1 MLPHWA
7 KHQRDLQSAVIGLLC
22 AVRHAFLHRVAGNH
36 LKDAKQAGVAELSHH
51 YIKTDLVGGIAKNTT
66 VLDKVL
72 RGVSVQSA
80 KEPIAG
86 FLALVNNKNGV
97 AVTHLPDVGHFQ
109 LDGEH
114 LLHLLHRAINL
125 GVFCGDLN
133 DLLTRQLL
141 LIAVNH
147 FHVIPSNNA
156 AE

>member
-7 KHQRDLQSAVIGLLC
+7 KHQSNLQSSVLGLFC
-22 AVRHAFLHRVAGNH
+22 AVRHAIIDRVAGNN
-36 LKDAKQAGVAELSHH
+36 LKDTKQAGVAELSHH
-51 YIKTDLVGGIAKNTT
+51 NIKTNLVGGIAKHTT

-80 KEPIAG
+80 KKPIAG
-86 FLALVNNKNGV
+86 FLAFVDNKNGV
-97 AVTHLPDVGHFQ
+97 AVTHLPDVGHLQ

-141 LIAVNH
+141 LTAINH